1 MSVEIA
7 AIGVQ
12 RPFVLE
18 ALEQEFVVHKVWEAP
33 DRAAALRPVAQR
45 IRGAVSNAM
54 AGLPGALI

>member
-12 RPFVLE
+12 RPVVLE

-33 DRAAALRPVAQR
+33 DRAAALPVAASV
-45 IRGAVSNAM
+45 RGAITNDS
-54 AGLPGALI
+54 GLWRT